1 MRIELT
7 GWKDS
12 VPALVR
18 LLAPEFSVNGQVKS
32 YQKFRYYEDVFQ
44 NLGFRNQCPISLVCD
59 NVCHVGIGS
68 VVPSYSRGRFYE
80 HLWTSRICLGLDL
93 LGGKSM
99 IVTLVILF
107 LLAMIVRIEVAL
119 SEAFSDPLW
128 MDGLIWE
135 EEESIYED
143 NSEWSWGRNIKNY
156 MEE

>member
-1 MRIELT
+1 
-7 GWKDS
+7 
-12 VPALVR
+12 
-18 LLAPEFSVNGQVKS
+18 
-32 YQKFRYYEDVFQ
+32 
-44 NLGFRNQCPISLVCD
+44 
-59 NVCHVGIGS
+59 
-68 VVPSYSRGRFYE
+68 
-80 HLWTSRICLGLDL
+80 
-93 LGGKSM
+93 M